1 MGNLYRDGRRGSQY
15 QPCKCGVRMVQE
27 SIGRTAVYSVPE
39 DKLSALLPEGIDEE
53 YIEALDLSGYLT
65 FRQYDG
71 LAGYYVTN
79 ARVMCPENSDYRYAE
94 DVRVKNKII
103 RLTRQAALRRLHE
116 DVDLTDVD
124 ADLNAKAQ
132 FIIADV
138 ETQMVDKGEISAV
151 RVIVPEGQDIQTTET
166 LQMQIRYQP
175 KGKIREFVID
185 LGMENPYAS

>member
-1 MGNLYRDGRRGSQY
+1 M
-15 QPCKCGVRMVQE
+15 
-27 SIGRTAVYSVPE
+27 
-39 DKLSALLPEGIDEE
+39 
-53 YIEALDLSGYLT
+53 
-65 FRQYDG
+65 
-71 LAGYYVTN
+71 
-79 ARVMCPENSDYRYAE
+79 
-94 DVRVKNKII
+94 KNKII

-151 RVIVPEGQDIQTTET
+151 RVIVPEGQDIQT

>member
-1 MGNLYRDGRRGSQY
+1 M
-15 QPCKCGVRMVQE
+15 
-27 SIGRTAVYSVPE
+27 
-39 DKLSALLPEGIDEE
+39 
-53 YIEALDLSGYLT
+53 
-65 FRQYDG
+65 
-71 LAGYYVTN
+71 
-79 ARVMCPENSDYRYAE
+79 
-94 DVRVKNKII
+94 KNKII